1 MLIGILMDSL
11 GNGTNERTYYEMPG
25 ELSVDRPSRSAFWAP
40 VSTSDYGM
48 ARLYFTNHISGPG
61 QRVGDDS
68 MTTPTSD
75 LYREAIRK
83 TLMNRVGNA
92 RDASLV
98 AGATLD
104 LSQQMTASL
113 APVIGARGV
122 DVLFRRSLHL
132 ASRTFP
138 WLVMAGEPGD
148 SVSLPSGLQA
158 RLADSA
164 PDAAMEAILVLFV
177 TFTELLSTL
186 IGESLTERLLG
197 RVLAL
202 NSPSSVQESES

>member
-1 MLIGILMDSL
+1 
-11 GNGTNERTYYEMPG
+11 
-25 ELSVDRPSRSAFWAP
+25 
-40 VSTSDYGM
+40 
-48 ARLYFTNHISGPG
+48 
-61 QRVGDDS
+61 
-68 MTTPTSD
+68 MTTPIRD

-83 TLMNRVGNA
+83 TLMNRAGNA
-92 RDASLV
+92 REASLV
-98 AGATLD
+98 AEATLD

-113 APVIGARGV
+113 APVIGTRGV

-148 SVSLPSGLQA
+148 NVSLSADLQA
-158 RLADSA
+158 RLAGRA
-164 PDAAMEAILVLFV
+164 PDVAMEASLGLLV

-197 RVLAL
+197 QVWAL
-202 NSPSSVQESES
+202 NSPPSVQESES